1 MVRIAA
7 LMKKGLRLR
16 SCPACRALSHAG
28 VRIAALMKKG
38 LRLPRQDLIQRPGHS
53 VRIAALMKKGL
64 RRPATTGFDRY
75 RAIKVRIAALMKKGL
90 RPMILI

>member
-1 MVRIAA
+1 
-7 LMKKGLRLR
+7 
-16 SCPACRALSHAG
+16 
-28 VRIAALMKKG
+28 MKKG